1 MSSTRPRLDATE
13 RKRAVQ
19 RVLVIV
25 MVLNLAV
32 AVAKALFGWWAGSL
46 AIAADAL
53 HSFVDATGNVAG
65 LVAMRWA
72 AAPPD
77 RQHPY
82 GHQKIEIAAA
92 AGIGVLIA
100 VSALEFGR
108 GAIDALLHGHT
119 PPAVSAVGFA
129 VIAGTWV
136 VNAFVASYEHR
147 QARDLASA
155 YLAADAMHTASDLVV
170 TGGVLLAYTGVYF
183 GLAWADPVGAL
194 LIMVMVARVTW
205 HVLTDNL
212 SILVDHVVL
221 DPERV
226 RAVALAVPGVSGCHR
241 VRSHGTSRAAYVDL
255 HLQVAG
261 DLSVDAAHALSH
273 RVEEALQQEL
283 PGIADVTI
291 HIEPAGD
298 PPEAL

>member
-1 MSSTRPRLDATE
+1 MNTKPRFDAMD

-25 MVLNLAV
+25 MVLNLVV
-32 AVAKALFGWWAGSL
+32 AVAKAIFGWWSGSL

-53 HSFVDATGNVAG
+53 HSFVDAAANVAG

-77 RQHPY
+77 QQHPY
-82 GHQKIEIAAA
+82 GHHKIEIAAA

-100 VSALEFGR
+100 LGALEFGR
-108 GAIDALLHGHT
+108 SALDALLHGHP
-119 PPAVSAVGFA
+119 PPAVSALGFA
-129 VIAGTWV
+129 VIIGTWV

-147 QARDLASA
+147 RARDLASA
-155 YLAADAMHTASDLVV
+155 YLSADAMHTASDLVV
-170 TGGVLLAYTGVYF
+170 TAGVLLAYTGVYF

-194 LIMVMVARVTW
+194 LVMVMIARVTW
-205 HVLTDNL
+205 NVLTDNL
-212 SILVDHVVL
+212 SILVDHAVVE
-221 DPERV
+221 PERV
-226 RAVALAVPGVSGCHR
+226 RAVALSVPGVSGCHR
-241 VRSHGTSRAAYVDL
+241 VRSRGTTRAAYVDL

-273 RVEEALQQEL
+273 RVEEALQREL
-283 PGIADVTI
+283 PGISDVTI